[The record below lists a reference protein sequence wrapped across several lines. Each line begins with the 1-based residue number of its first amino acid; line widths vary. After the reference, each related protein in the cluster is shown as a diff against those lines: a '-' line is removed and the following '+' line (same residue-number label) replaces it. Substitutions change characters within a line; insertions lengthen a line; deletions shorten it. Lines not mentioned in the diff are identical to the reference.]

1 MARRKHREGESLQK
15 VLGVPALFSTAYGNV
30 GSSIYYALG
39 LVALWA
45 LGVTPVVF
53 LLTGLL
59 FVTTAWSYAE
69 ATAMV
74 PEAGGSSSFGRR
86 AFNEF
91 VSFGA
96 GWALM
101 LDYIVTVAISAY
113 FVPNYL
119 AVFWPALKTQPY
131 NSIGG
136 IVTIIALVGIN
147 VIGIK
152 EAARLNIVL
161 ALLDLGTQVLLMV
174 MGLVLLLEPKML
186 IDQVH
191 LGVAPTWSHL
201 IYGISIGTIAYT
213 GIETVSNMS
222 EEAANPDRDVPRA
235 INLVLV
241 AVLVVYLGIS
251 MTALSAMP
259 VKPNVLAVD
268 AKTGQTVPVEVVAKS
283 ANEPN
288 GPFVFKSTPPPGNTG
303 NDVYVP
309 AEEQANHTWIIPAQ
323 KPATETFTQDG
334 RTYTKLYGS
343 LLGSVYKED
352 PVVGIVRFLPAD
364 LGWLKT
370 ILMPWVGILAATIL
384 LIATNAGLIGVSR
397 LAYSLG
403 QHRQVPPILGR
414 VHPKRLT
421 PYVAIIA
428 FGGVACFLLLLP
440 GNTINLLADLYAFG
454 AMISFTVAH
463 VSVVWL
469 RHTEP
474 DTRRPFRSP
483 INITVGRMSV
493 PVLAVIGGL
502 GTFTVWCV
510 VVATHPFGRTIGFIW
525 MGVGLAMY
533 VAYRKAKGYSLTR
546 TLDKVVVPIS
556 MQADIDYNQ
565 ILVPINGTRI
575 SDEMMVLACQL
586 ATEKKSSINGLYVI
600 EVPLN
605 LPLDA
610 SLVSERAKADKVLK
624 AAALIASQFK
634 VKFTPSVVTARQAG
648 RAIVEEAGRMRSEV
662 IMLGTSRKRRIGN
675 LIFGRTT
682 DYVLDNAPCE
692 VLLNLVPRDYPTEG
706 SSSSDPVAWQGAK
719 VPPPDDG
726 SGATRVK
733 D

>member
-1 MARRKHREGESLQK
+1 
-15 VLGVPALFSTAYGNV
+15 
-30 GSSIYYALG
+30 
-39 LVALWA
+39 
-45 LGVTPVVF
+45 
-53 LLTGLL
+53 
-59 FVTTAWSYAE
+59 
-69 ATAMV
+69 MV

-119 AVFWPALKTQPY
+119 AVFWPALKTFPY

-152 EAARLNIVL
+152 EAARLNIIL
-161 ALLDLGTQVLLMV
+161 ALLDLGTQILLMILGV
-174 MGLVLLLEPKML
+174 VLLLQPKLL

-191 LGVAPTWSHL
+191 LGVAPTWAHL

-222 EEAANPDRDVPRA
+222 EEAAHPDKDVPRA

-259 VKPNVLAVD
+259 VKPNVLAID

-283 ANEPN
+283 KDEPT
-288 GPFVFKSTPPPGNTG
+288 GPFVFKGAPPPGNA
-303 NDVYVP
+303 NSDVFIP
-309 AEEQANHTWIIPAQ
+309 AEEQADKTWVIPAQ
-323 KPATETFTQDG
+323 KPGPEIFTQNG
-334 RTYTKLYGS
+334 QEYTRLYGT

-352 PVVGIVRFLPAD
+352 PVVGIVRFLPDNLA
-364 LGWLKT
+364 WLKT

-421 PYVAIIA
+421 PYVAIIV
-428 FGGVACFLLLLP
+428 FGAVACGLLLLP
-440 GNTINLLADLYAFG
+440 GNTISLLADLYAFG

-469 RHTEP
+469 RHKEP
-474 DTRRPFRSP
+474 DFPRPFRTP
-483 INITVGRMSV
+483 INIQVGKMSV

-525 MGVGLAMY
+525 MGVGLLMY
-533 VAYRKAKGYSLTR
+533 VGYRKAKGYSLTK
-546 TLDKVVVPIS
+546 TVEKVVVPGEHAGRHRLRPDPRAHHRHAH
-556 MQADIDYNQ
+556 QRRDDGAGLPARHGEEVVHQ
-565 ILVPINGTRI
+565 RPVRHRGAPEPAARRAPGQRARQGGPGAQGGCAHR
-575 SDEMMVLACQL
+575 LAVQGQVH
-586 ATEKKSSINGLYVI
+586 AQ
-600 EVPLN
+600 
-605 LPLDA
+605 
-610 SLVSERAKADKVLK
+610 RRH
-624 AAALIASQFK
+624 
-634 VKFTPSVVTARQAG
+634 RQAG
-648 RAIVEEAGRMRSEV
+648 GTRDRRGGRARPQRGHHGGHHAQAAHRQPHLR
-662 IMLGTSRKRRIGN
+662 
-675 LIFGRTT
+675 
-682 DYVLDNAPCE
+682 
-692 VLLNLVPRDYPTEG
+692 
-706 SSSSDPVAWQGAK
+706 
-719 VPPPDDG
+719 PDDG
-726 SGATRVK
+726 LRARPRSLRGAPQSRAQGLSYGGLECRRLPPATGVVGLRLQRDGGSSGASAK

>member
-136 IVTIIALVGIN
+136 IVTIIALVVIN

-174 MGLVLLLEPKML
+174 MGVVLLLEPKML

-235 INLVLV
+235 INFVLV

-268 AKTGQTVPVEVVAKS
+268 AEDGPDGARRGRRPRARTSRTGRSCSRARLRRAT
-283 ANEPN
+283 
-288 GPFVFKSTPPPGNTG
+288 
-303 NDVYVP
+303 
-309 AEEQANHTWIIPAQ
+309 
-323 KPATETFTQDG
+323 PATTSTSRRSSR
-334 RTYTKLYGS
+334 RTTRGS
-343 LLGSVYKED
+343 SRPRSRRRRPSRRTARRTPSCTARCSAASTRKT
-352 PVVGIVRFLPAD
+352 PSWASCASCPSD

-428 FGGVACFLLLLP
+428 FGAVACVLLLLP
-440 GNTINLLADLYAFG
+440 GDTINLLADLYAFG

-474 DTRRPFRSP
+474 DTRRPFRTP
-483 INITVGRMSV
+483 LNITGRQDV
-493 PVLAVIGGL
+493 RAGARRHRRPRHL
-502 GTFTVWCV
+502 
-510 VVATHPFGRTIGFIW
+510 HR
-525 MGVGLAMY
+525 
-533 VAYRKAKGYSLTR
+533 
-546 TLDKVVVPIS
+546 
-556 MQADIDYNQ
+556 
-565 ILVPINGTRI
+565 LVCRRRH
-575 SDEMMVLACQL
+575 A
-586 ATEKKSSINGLYVI
+586 
-600 EVPLN
+600 PLRPHHR
-605 LPLDA
+605 LPLDGHRPGHVRG
-610 SLVSERAKADKVLK
+610 LPQGQGLLPHED
-624 AAALIASQFK
+624 
-634 VKFTPSVVTARQAG
+634 ARQGRRAHQHAG
-648 RAIVEEAGRMRSEV
+648 RHRLRPDPRAHQRHAHQRRDDGPGLPARDGEEVVHQRALRHRGAAQPAARRQPRS
-662 IMLGTSRKRRIGN
+662 TSAPRRT
-675 LIFGRTT
+675 RCSR
-682 DYVLDNAPCE
+682 P
-692 VLLNLVPRDYPTEG
+692 PRSSRRSSR
-706 SSSSDPVAWQGAK
+706 SSSRPTWSPHARPGARSWRR
-719 VPPPDDG
+719 P
-726 SGATRVK
+726 GA
-733 D
+733 

>member
-1 MARRKHREGESLQK
+1 MARRKHREGQGLQK

-59 FVTTAWSYAE
+59 FCTTAWSYAE

-119 AVFWPALKTQPY
+119 SVFWPALKTFPY

-136 IVTIIALVGIN
+136 IVTIVFLVALN
-147 VIGIK
+147 VVGIK

-161 ALLDLGTQVLLMV
+161 ALLDLGTQILLMV
-174 MGLVLLLEPKML
+174 MGVVLLLQPKL
-186 IDQVH
+186 LLDQIQ

-235 INLVLV
+235 INYVLI

-251 MTALSAMP
+251 LTALSAMP
-259 VKPNVLAVD
+259 VKPNVLPFD
-268 AKTGQTVPVEVVAKS
+268 ARTGKTVPVEVVAKS
-283 ANEPN
+283 TEEPN
-288 GPFVFKSTPPPGNTG
+288 GPFVFKGAPPPGNEG
-303 NDVYVP
+303 RDVYVP
-309 AEEQANHTWIIPAQ
+309 AELRGERWVTTPEEPTTAV
-323 KPATETFTQDG
+323 FVQDG
-334 RTYTKLYGS
+334 QRYAKVYGS

-352 PVVGIVRFLPAD
+352 PVVGIVRFLPTD

-370 ILMPWVGILAATIL
+370 ILLPWVGILAATIL

-428 FGGVACFLLLLP
+428 FGAVACVLLLLP

-469 RHTEP
+469 RHKEP
-474 DTRRPFRSP
+474 DYPRPFRTP
-483 INITVGRMSV
+483 INIQIGKMSV
-493 PVLAVIGGL
+493 PVLAVIGGI

-510 VVATHPFGRTIGFIW
+510 VVATHPFGRTIGFLW
-525 MGVGLAMY
+525 MGVGLLMY
-533 VAYRKAKGYSLTR
+533 VVYRKAKGYSLTK
-546 TLDKVVVPIS
+546 TVEKVVVPVS
-556 MQADIDYNQ
+556 MQADVDYDQ
-565 ILVPINGTRI
+565 ILVPITGTRI

-586 ATEKKSSINGLYVI
+586 ATEKKSAIDGLYVI

-610 SLVSERAKADKVLK
+610 SLANERAKAAQALK
-624 AAALIASQFK
+624 AAATIASQFK
-634 VKFTPSVVTARQAG
+634 VKFTPHVVTARRAG
-648 RAIVEEAGRMRSEV
+648 RAIVEEATTRRSEV
-662 IMLGTSRKRRIGN
+662 VLLGTTRKRRVGN
-675 LIFGRTT
+675 LTFGVTT
-682 DYVLDNAPCE
+682 DYVLDHAPCE
-692 VLLNLVPRDYPTEG
+692 VLLNLVPKDYPTEG
-706 SSSSDPVAWQGAK
+706 SSVVDARDQRGPTPPAATGGGPVG
-719 VPPPDDG
+719 P
-726 SGATRVK
+726 SVK